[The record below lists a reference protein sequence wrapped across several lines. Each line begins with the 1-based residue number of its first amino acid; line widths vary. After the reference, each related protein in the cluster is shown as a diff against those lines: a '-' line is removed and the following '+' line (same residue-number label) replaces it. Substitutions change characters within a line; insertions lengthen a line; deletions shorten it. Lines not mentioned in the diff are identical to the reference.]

1 MTRRPMSLTLRREG
15 FGSLARMIRSM
26 AALVEVPL
34 ALLNLSTISS
44 VSGDNVI
51 VVLRGAG
58 FLGARF
64 AGDVPRPPARKRCE
78 DATAVPMI
86 VL

>member
-1 MTRRPMSLTLRREG
+1 
-15 FGSLARMIRSM
+15 M

-34 ALLNLSTISS
+34 ALLYLSTISC

-58 FLGARF
+58 FWGARF
-64 AGDVPRPPARKRCE
+64 ACDWAGTPAGKRFGC
-78 DATAVPMI
+78 ATAVPMI